1 MSFFTSKTDVTS
13 ILKTFSGVKRHQANA
28 VAINKVRFSTP
39 KEKGLAESVR
49 VALEDRNFHLVK
61 EFTYFIREAELSDG
75 EVVLIMKDAKRIVHN
90 LTPEFVTVVE
100 ALLSLNWRKRST
112 EIIEAYTEFCI
123 ELLVAHNRYLPIG
136 VSKLI
141 VHWIPGDL
149 DESEWVNGGP
159 SENTRNELKPIHKVL
174 DRILTAVPMAFDIM
188 IDAISAK
195 FPYFKKPCHVTAGY
209 LYNVL
214 WLLEYKPIFEELV
227 LQLVLQKLL
236 LLDVNAPKDE
246 IELEINDQ
254 EDKVE
259 SDTLFE
265 IDDVFVENLTKTEKS
280 VSHPVGKTLDV
291 CLLLLYEF
299 FDGKCRINENS
310 SDQQRRTA
318 NRLFKMLLY
327 LFDEVLLPSHNTH
340 HVQFILFYVTSLRS
354 VYSEAF
360 LDSLWLKV
368 QNPNV
373 SAVIRHAA
381 VGYMASFLS
390 RARFLSLSTVI
401 FYLKELTKWAH
412 TYIDDSDA
420 YKHSCS
426 LKTNLVFYSVC
437 QAVFYLIAFRAKDL
451 TASSKD
457 LLFLQSLQLSRL
469 AMCHLNPLRYCLA
482 PVATAFAGVTRTYQL
497 AYCHTV
503 LERNARRKLAT
514 VYGHEKFMP
523 DETLESF
530 FPFDPYVLILSK
542 KYIEANYMVYQSN
555 DTDECVYGSIK
566 YDHSRKR
573 GDSEMLEEDEFLIAD
588 KRQKNFELSKSQ
600 ELDKQFQFGS
610 SPGFYE

>member
-1 MSFFTSKTDVTS
+1 MTS
-13 ILKTFSGVKRHQANA
+13 ILKTFSGVKRNQANA

-49 VALEDRNFHLVK
+49 VALEERNFHLVK
-61 EFTYFIREAELSDG
+61 EFTYFLREAELSDD
-75 EVVLIMKDAKRIVHN
+75 EVVIIIKDAKRIVHN

-100 ALLSLNWRKRST
+100 ALLSLNWKKRSS

-123 ELLVAHNRYLPIG
+123 ELMVTHNRYLPIG

-141 VHWIPGDL
+141 VHWIPGDM
-149 DESEWVNGGP
+149 DESDWVHGCP
-159 SENTRNELKPIHKVL
+159 SEHARNELKPIHKVL
-174 DRILTAVPMAFDIM
+174 DRILTAVPMAFDII

-195 FPYFKKPCHVTAGY
+195 FPYFKKPYHVTAGY

-227 LQLVLQKLL
+227 FQLVLQKLL

-246 IELEINDQ
+246 IELEMND
-254 EDKVE
+254 EEEKVE
-259 SDTLFE
+259 ADTLFE
-265 IDDVFVENLTKTEKS
+265 IDDVCAENVPKSEKS

-291 CLLLLYEF
+291 CLFLLYKF
-299 FDGKCRINENS
+299 FDGKCRLNENS
-310 SDQQRRTA
+310 SEEQRRTA

-340 HVQFILFYVTSLRS
+340 HVQFILFYATSLRS

-360 LDSLWLKV
+360 LDSLWTKV

-390 RARFLSLSTVI
+390 RARFLPLSTVT
-401 FYLKELTKWAH
+401 FYLKELTRWAH

-420 YKHSCS
+420 YKQNCS
-426 LKTNLVFYSVC
+426 LKANLVFYSVC

-514 VYGHEKFMP
+514 VYGHEKCMP

-530 FPFDPYVLILSK
+530 FPFDPYVLKLSK
-542 KYIEANYMVYQSN
+542 KYIETNYMVYQSN
-555 DTDECVYGSIK
+555 DTDEYVYGSNK
-566 YDHSRKR
+566 YGHSRKR
-573 GDSEMLEEDEFLIAD
+573 GDSEMLEEDEFLIVD
-588 KRQKNFELSKSQ
+588 KRPKNFDLSKSQ
-600 ELDKQFQFGS
+600 EFDKQFHFGS
-610 SPGFYE
+610 SP